1 MNSLAAQC
9 QLYLD
14 SFPGENGMSSNTA
27 FHGMM
32 RALLSGEYD
41 KNEEALELI
50 STKVNYRNN
59 LTAAATDLLTK
70 AEIARPKDLACSQFE
85 YEAFRLFL
93 KKQSNKG
100 LRDRYTVALS
110 MLRGSRIFGRPDYEQ
125 GQPFSKPYQY
135 LAAAVALD
143 GTIKDDT
150 QAFKQAVQ
158 RLDEGM
164 YTRPCFILGILL
176 TMTFQL
182 TRSTLSTRSRL

>member
-41 KNEEALELI
+41 KNSEALALI

-93 KKQSNKG
+93 KKQSNKS
-100 LRDRYTVALS
+100 LRDRYDVALS
-110 MLRGSRIFGRPDYEQ
+110 MLRRSRIFGRPDYEQ

-143 GTIKDDT
+143 GTIKDYT

-164 YTRPCFILGILL
+164 YICLVRF
-176 TMTFQL
+176 
-182 TRSTLSTRSRL
+182 